1 MFWLNDIDWR
11 IQNVFFCIANR
22 IQLLAPIILIAPWL
36 CSRADDMHLKAWLTA
51 VDHFKSTANGSSLDG
66 SPCSETIAI
75 SSHKIILLSDPAWT
89 VQIPSSQIHHR
100 QRTHRSLIRET
111 PSVPEAMRSVL
122 PVVQETTWRLKGL
135 CSFEFL
141 CFCSIDSKGISSVL

>member
-1 MFWLNDIDWR
+1 MLIDEFKIFCSQSWQDSVAFPRVLFRYDVIMELMECTWRLDWR
-11 IQNVFFCIANR
+11 PPM
-22 IQLLAPIILIAPWL
+22 L
-36 CSRADDMHLKAWLTA
+36 SKGKAIR
-51 VDHFKSTANGSSLDG
+51 SSLDG
-66 SPCSETIAI
+66 SRWSGTIAI

-111 PSVPEAMRSVL
+111 PSAPEAMRSVL
-122 PVVQETTWRLKGL
+122 PVVQGTTWRLKGL

-141 CFCSIDSKGISSVL
+141 CYWSINSKGISTVL